1 MKIMNLF
8 IVTSSIIVFTGCA
21 TTAGALKNENVL
33 NNFTI
38 DKNYKIATEQ
48 LNEMLKV
55 CSNNKIYN
63 FHKEYYPTIE
73 KSSISL
79 SDLNNVNYY
88 YNFDFEKINENKT
101 RVISYTYQNNEY
113 VRTRVR
119 LVENWL
125 KNDSKDCREGF

>member
-1 MKIMNLF
+1 MKIINLF
-8 IVTSSIIVFTGCA
+8 VATSSFIILTGCA

-38 DKNYKIATEQ
+38 EKNYKTATEQ

-55 CSNNKIYN
+55 CSNYKIYN
-63 FHKEYYPTIE
+63 LHKEYYPTIE

-79 SDLNNVNYY
+79 SDTKDTFYY

-101 RVISYTYQNNEY
+101 KVISYTYQNNEY
-113 VRTRVR
+113 VRTRIR

-125 KNDSKDCREGF
+125 RNDSKDCGEGF

>member
-8 IVTSSIIVFTGCA
+8 IVTSSIIVFTSCA

-38 DKNYKIATEQ
+38 DKNYKVATEQ

-79 SDLNNVNYY
+79 SDLKNFNYY

-113 VRTRVR
+113 IRNRIR

-125 KNDSKDCREGF
+125 KNDSKDCGEGF